1 MPLPHPTSMRAPIYV
16 QSFMGQISGYA
27 IGMEHVV
34 KGIQN
39 PIKESK
45 LSKIEFF
52 VIKNEN
58 STERHR
64 FLAEGEEFRTYRRQ
78 LKFFVE
84 IGFTIYYASF
94 TSVQTKAETRG
105 KQGAHEEFII
115 AAYKKENRQGSSTSQ
130 MFYSNLFVI
139 PKKTGGL
146 KLGAPINTGM
156 DSMPGSQNLCIPGRT
171 HYFGGVK
178 GGMLLQHGQGLL
190 QARDIFAS
198 INLMKFNTVSLQNIF
213 NL

>member
-84 IGFTIYYASF
+84 IGFVT
-94 TSVQTKAETRG
+94 AE
-105 KQGAHEEFII
+105 EDIV
-115 AAYKKENRQGSSTSQ
+115 SSIS
-130 MFYSNLFVI
+130 
-139 PKKTGGL
+139 
-146 KLGAPINTGM
+146 
-156 DSMPGSQNLCIPGRT
+156 D
-171 HYFGGVK
+171 
-178 GGMLLQHGQGLL
+178 
-190 QARDIFAS
+190 
-198 INLMKFNTVSLQNIF
+198 
-213 NL
+213 